1 VLGER
6 LKLARKKSGLSLR
19 DLSDR
24 MQGPDRVSAQALGKY
39 ERGEMTPG
47 SGVLIAL
54 SKALGEPVRY
64 FMSPIGAR
72 LLEVDFRKKAAT
84 SARDRA
90 RVEAAVLDHV
100 ERYLAVEE
108 ILELDSA
115 QWTAPGNPVELSA
128 MEDAEALA
136 EQVRKR
142 WKLGGDPIPDMTELL
157 EERGIKVLVIALP
170 AEVSGLTCLVARTGN
185 APPVPVIVVNAAHGI
200 ERRRM
205 TLAHELA
212 HRVIDPR
219 SSVDE
224 EKAAM
229 RFAGAFL
236 MPAAHLQVEV
246 GWRRDSFGY
255 RELVE
260 LKHLYRVS
268 AAAVLTRLEQCGI
281 ITRST
286 MVHVFRT
293 TGRGWRKDEPMPIH
307 DDCAELARRFERL
320 CFRALSERRIS
331 PAKAAELLGRPYK
344 QIQQQ
349 MRGPAGAGGR
359 Q

>member
-1 VLGER
+1 MLGER
-6 LKLARKKSGLSLR
+6 LKLARKKAGLSLR

-90 RVEAAVLDHV
+90 RVEAAVLEHV

-115 QWTAPGNPVELSA
+115 HWTAPGNPMELSS
-128 MEDAEALA
+128 MDEAETLA
-136 EQVRKR
+136 EQVREH
-142 WKLGGDPIPDMTELL
+142 WKLGGDPIPDLAELL

-170 AEVSGLTCLVARTGN
+170 VEVSGLTCLVARTGN
-185 APPVPVIVVNAAHGI
+185 APPVPVIVVNAAHSI
-200 ERRRM
+200 ERRGM
-205 TLAHELA
+205 TLAQELA
-212 HRVIDPR
+212 HQLSGP
-219 SSVDE
+219 SPSVDE

-236 MPAAHLQVEV
+236 MPAAHLEMEV
-246 GWRRDSFGY
+246 G
-255 RELVE
+255 
-260 LKHLYRVS
+260 
-268 AAAVLTRLEQCGI
+268 
-281 ITRST
+281 
-286 MVHVFRT
+286 
-293 TGRGWRKDEPMPIH
+293 
-307 DDCAELARRFERL
+307 RRFERL

-331 PAKAAELLGRPYK
+331 PVKAAELLGKPYK
-344 QIQQQ
+344 EIRQA
-349 MRGPAGAGGR
+349 MRRSAGAGQGA